1 MISTLKE
8 ILFIDIETV
17 SAKAEFDE
25 MDERLQKLWIKK
37 ANFFKQEEKEPAE
50 LYKDKAAIYSEF
62 GQIVCIGMGFLR
74 EKDGEFV
81 LRLGELSGK
90 DEKDLLEKFA
100 KLLDEQF
107 PKNQPRL
114 CAHNGFEFDFPYICR
129 RMRVH
134 GIPLPSSLALLIN
147 AKPWTNPHIDT
158 MEMWKFGDRK
168 HFTSLDLMATIF
180 DVETSKSDIDG
191 SMVSNV
197 YHVEDDLPR
206 ITRYC
211 IRDVEVLTRVYLK
224 LAGLDLEISSVEYP
238 DSYFEETDQN
248 PPADLA

>member
-1 MISTLKE
+1 MISNLKE

-17 SAKAEFDE
+17 SGKAEFHK
-25 MDERLQKLWIKK
+25 MDERLQKQWIKK
-37 ANFFKQEEKEPAE
+37 AAYFKAEEKEPDE

-62 GQIVCIGMGFLR
+62 GQVVCIGMGFLR
-74 EKDGEFV
+74 EKDGEVV
-81 LRLGELSGK
+81 LRLGEISGK
-90 DEKDLLEKFA
+90 DEKELLEKFA
-100 KLLDEQF
+100 SLLKEQF

-134 GIPLPSSLALLIN
+134 GIELPSSLALLIN

-191 SMVSNV
+191 SMVSSV
-197 YHVEDDLPR
+197 YHIDDDLPR

-211 IRDVEVLTRVYLK
+211 IRDVEVLTRVFLK
-224 LAGLDLEISSVEYP
+224 LAGLDVEISSVEYP
-238 DSYFEETDQN
+238 DSYFEEEDEN

>member
-1 MISTLKE
+1 MISNIKE

-17 SAKAEFDE
+17 SARADYN
-25 MDERLQKLWIKK
+25 DIDDRLQKQWVKK
-37 ANFFKQEEKEPAE
+37 ANFFKQEDKKPDE
-50 LYKDKAAIYSEF
+50 LYKDKAAIYAEF

-74 EKDGEFV
+74 EKDDQLV
-81 LRLGELSGK
+81 LRLGEISGK
-90 DEKDLLEKFA
+90 DEKELLLKFANLLE
-100 KLLDEQF
+100 EQF

-134 GIPLPSSLALLIN
+134 GIPLPSSLSLLIN

-191 SMVSNV
+191 SMVSHV
-197 YHVEDDLPR
+197 YHVEDNLPR

-211 IRDVEVLTRVYLK
+211 IRDVEVLTRVFLK
-224 LAGLDLEISSVEYP
+224 LAGLNLEISSVEYP
-238 DSYFEETDQN
+238 DSYFEEKGEN